1 MPQKSTSQTAHA
13 APATQTAPAATI
25 LVVEDDPALAQTLR
39 DILEAEGYAVHHAAG
54 GAGARA
60 ALEGAPPDLILLDLM
75 LPDVDGLVL
84 CADLKS
90 RSGAPIIVCSA
101 TARKRDSVLSLKLG
115 ADDFVAKP
123 FDVDEL
129 LSRIEATLRRSRA
142 AAAASDAASRAPTL
156 ISSAPSAAGRAMP
169 VTGST
174 TVDGLTLEHARRRVT
189 FHAQEV
195 ALTPTEYRLLAA
207 FMSRPGEVLSR
218 RDLAQLVWGYEDA
231 SVGRSIDVHVH
242 RMRTKLHE
250 AQERQG
256 VAGPNVISVRG
267 FGYKLMDAAEAQSAA

>member
-1 MPQKSTSQTAHA
+1 MPQKNTT
-13 APATQTAPAATI
+13 PTAPTATI

-129 LSRIEATLRRSRA
+129 LSRIEATLRRSR